1 MILDKQIHDVDIW
14 NLIDSDKVRGA
25 RSGEEENS
33 GSKIVRIENRECS
46 KSICSADVVLLAPLN
61 QVLATFIIWEKSGVD
76 ISGHRLPF
84 ESDLVRHPG
93 RDDDSGRRHQRH
105 RSSVGLLDRAQVA
118 QSAGG
123 CQAWSSHWT
132 FHTLEQPGNV
142 QRGVLLYQTGEL
154 HITRFVMD
162 VIMYFRTIDLEYL
175 ILLY

>member
-1 MILDKQIHDVDIW
+1 M
-14 NLIDSDKVRGA
+14 RGT

-61 QVLATFIIWEKSGVD
+61 QVLATFIIWEKSGID

-93 RDDDSGRRHQRH
+93 RDDDSGRCHQRH
-105 RSSVGLLDRAQVA
+105 RSPVGLLDRSQVA
-118 QSAGG
+118 QSGGG

-132 FHTLEQPGNV
+132 FYPFKQPGNV

-154 HITRFVMD
+154 CITRFVMI
-162 VIMYFRTIDLEYL
+162 VIMYTRTIDLGYYYY
-175 ILLY
+175 IS

>member
-1 MILDKQIHDVDIW
+1 M
-14 NLIDSDKVRGA
+14 R
-25 RSGEEENS
+25 GEEDNS

-84 ESDLVRHPG
+84 EPDLVGHPG

-105 RSSVGLLDRAQVA
+105 RSSIRLLDRAQVA
-118 QSAGG
+118 QSGGG

-132 FHTLEQPGNV
+132 FHPLQQPGNV

-154 HITRFVMD
+154 PITRFVMI
-162 VIMYFRTIDLEYL
+162 VIMYSIDLDY
-175 ILLY
+175 YYHYTS

>member
-1 MILDKQIHDVDIW
+1 M
-14 NLIDSDKVRGA
+14 RGT

-46 KSICSADVVLLAPLN
+46 KSICSADVVLLTPLN

-84 ESDLVRHPG
+84 ESDLVGHPG

-105 RSSVGLLDRAQVA
+105 RSSVCLLDRAQAA
-118 QSAGG
+118 QSGGG

-132 FHTLEQPGNV
+132 FHPLKQPGNV

-154 HITRFVMD
+154 HITCFVMI
-162 VIMYFRTIDLEYL
+162 VFMYTRTIDSDYYSK
-175 ILLY
+175 ILS

>member
-1 MILDKQIHDVDIW
+1 M
-14 NLIDSDKVRGA
+14 RGT

-61 QVLATFIIWEKSGVD
+61 QVLATFIILEKSGID
-76 ISGHRLPF
+76 ISGHCLPL
-84 ESDLVRHPG
+84 ESDLVGHPG

-105 RSSVGLLDRAQVA
+105 RSSVRLLDRAQVA
-118 QSAGG
+118 QSGGG

-132 FHTLEQPGNV
+132 FHPLEQPGNV

-154 HITRFVMD
+154 HITCFVMI
-162 VIMYFRTIDLEYL
+162 VIMYTRTIDSDYYYI
-175 ILLY
+175 ILS